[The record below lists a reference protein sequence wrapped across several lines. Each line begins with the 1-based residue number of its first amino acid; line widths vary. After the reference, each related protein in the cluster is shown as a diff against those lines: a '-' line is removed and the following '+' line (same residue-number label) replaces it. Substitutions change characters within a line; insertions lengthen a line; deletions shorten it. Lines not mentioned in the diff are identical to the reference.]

1 MNNRAS
7 LWNTSDKLV
16 KSASCK
22 FLPQSGNP
30 VIFKTL
36 FLQKVIIGFM
46 SKIKKGNMLKWKN
59 QLLQFVH
66 NCTAK
71 IG

>member
-1 MNNRAS
+1 MNYRAS
-7 LWNTSDKLV
+7 LWNTSDKLL

-36 FLQKVIIGFM
+36 FLQKGNYRVYV
-46 SKIKKGNMLKWKN
+46 KNKKR
-59 QLLQFVH
+59 
-66 NCTAK
+66 
-71 IG
+71 